1 MKKLLANFESLNEN
15 NMTEIK
21 TDFEIRQAEEE
32 DVPEILELIKAL
44 AEFENLSDEVIATEE
59 LLKTTLFGINSP
71 AEVQIAYDKN
81 KTLGFALYF
90 RTFSTFL
97 GRPGIYLEDLYVREN
112 ARGKGVGEALLRR
125 LAQRTRE
132 IGGGRL
138 EWAVLNWNEPAIGFY
153 QKMGAAPLDEWT
165 TYRVTGINL
174 QELAED

>member
-1 MKKLLANFESLNEN
+1 
-15 NMTEIK
+15 MTEIK

-44 AEFENLSDEVIATEE
+44 AEFENLYDEVVATEE
-59 LLKTTLFGINSP
+59 LLKIKLFGKNSP

-97 GRPGIYLEDLYVREN
+97 GRPGIYLEDLYVRESS
-112 ARGKGVGEALLRR
+112 RGKGVGEALLRR

-138 EWAVLNWNEPAIGFY
+138 EWSVLNLNEAAIKFY
-153 QKMGAAPLDEWT
+153 QKMGASPLDEWT
-165 TYRVTGINL
+165 MFRVTGNKL
-174 QELAED
+174 KELAEE

>member
-1 MKKLLANFESLNEN
+1 MK
-15 NMTEIK
+15 EIK

-44 AEFENLSDEVIATEE
+44 ADFENLSGEVVATEE
-59 LLKTTLFGINSP
+59 LLKITLFGINSP

-90 RTFSTFL
+90 CTFSTFL
-97 GRPGIYLEDLYVREN
+97 GRPGIYLEDLYVRES

-165 TYRVTGINL
+165 TYRVTGKNL

>member
-1 MKKLLANFESLNEN
+1 
-15 NMTEIK
+15 MTEIK
-21 TDFEIRQAEEE
+21 TDFEIRQAKEE

-44 AEFENLSDEVIATEE
+44 AEFENLSDEVVATEE
-59 LLKTTLFGINSP
+59 LLKITLFGINSP
-71 AEVQIAYDKN
+71 AEVQIAFDKN

-90 RTFSTFL
+90 RSFSTFL
-97 GRPGIYLEDLYVREN
+97 GRPGIYLEDLYVRES

-165 TYRVTGINL
+165 TYRVTGKNL

>member
-1 MKKLLANFESLNEN
+1 
-15 NMTEIK
+15 MTEIK

-44 AEFENLSDEVIATEE
+44 AEFENLSEEVVSTEE
-59 LLKTTLFGINSP
+59 LLKITLFGINSP

-81 KTLGFALYF
+81 NTLGFALYF
-90 RTFSTFL
+90 RSFSTFL

-112 ARGKGVGEALLRR
+112 ARGKGIGEALLRR

-165 TYRVTGINL
+165 TYRLTGKNL

>member
-1 MKKLLANFESLNEN
+1 
-15 NMTEIK
+15 MTEIK

-32 DVPEILELIKAL
+32 DVPEILELIKVL
-44 AEFENLSDEVIATEE
+44 AEFENLSEEVVATEE
-59 LLKTTLFGINSP
+59 LLKITLFGINSP
-71 AEVQIAYDKN
+71 AEVQIAFDKN

-90 RTFSTFL
+90 RSFSTFL

-165 TYRVTGINL
+165 TYRVTGKNL

>member
-1 MKKLLANFESLNEN
+1 
-15 NMTEIK
+15 MTEIK
-21 TDFEIRQAEEE
+21 IDFEIRQAEEE

-44 AEFENLSDEVIATEE
+44 AEFENLSDEVVATEE
-59 LLKTTLFGINSP
+59 LLKITLFGINSP

-81 KTLGFALYF
+81 NTLGFALYF
-90 RTFSTFL
+90 RSFSTFL

-112 ARGKGVGEALLRR
+112 ARGKGVGEALLSR

-165 TYRVTGINL
+165 TYRVTGKNL

>member
-1 MKKLLANFESLNEN
+1 MK
-15 NMTEIK
+15 EIK

-32 DVPEILELIKAL
+32 DIPEILELIKAL
-44 AEFENLSDEVIATEE
+44 AEFENLSDEVVATEE
-59 LLKTTLFGINSP
+59 LLKITLFGINSP

-81 KTLGFALYF
+81 NTLGFALYF
-90 RTFSTFL
+90 RSFSTFL
-97 GRPGIYLEDLYVREN
+97 GRPGIYLEDLYVRES
-112 ARGKGVGEALLRR
+112 ARGKGVGVALLRR

-138 EWAVLNWNEPAIGFY
+138 EWAVLNWNEPAICFY

-165 TYRVTGINL
+165 TYRVTGKNL

>member
-1 MKKLLANFESLNEN
+1 M
-15 NMTEIK
+15 
-21 TDFEIRQAEEE
+21 
-32 DVPEILELIKAL
+32 
-44 AEFENLSDEVIATEE
+44 
-59 LLKTTLFGINSP
+59 
-71 AEVQIAYDKN
+71 QIAFDKN

-112 ARGKGVGEALLRR
+112 ARGKGVGEALLSR

-165 TYRVTGINL
+165 TYRVTGKNL

>member
-1 MKKLLANFESLNEN
+1 
-15 NMTEIK
+15 MTEIK

-32 DVPEILELIKAL
+32 DVPEIIELIKAL
-44 AEFENLSDEVIATEE
+44 AEFENLSEEVVATEE
-59 LLKTTLFGINSP
+59 LLKITLFGINSP

-81 KTLGFALYF
+81 NILGFALYF
-90 RTFSTFL
+90 RSFSTFL

-165 TYRVTGINL
+165 TYRVTGKNL

>member
-1 MKKLLANFESLNEN
+1 
-15 NMTEIK
+15 MTEIK
-21 TDFEIRQAEEE
+21 TNFEIRQAEEE

-44 AEFENLSDEVIATEE
+44 ADFENLSGEVVATEE
-59 LLKTTLFGINSP
+59 LLKITLVGINAP

-97 GRPGIYLEDLYVREN
+97 GRPGIYLEDLYVRES

-138 EWAVLNWNEPAIGFY
+138 EWSVLNWNEAAIKFY
-153 QKMGAAPLDEWT
+153 KKMGASPLDEWT
-165 TYRVTGINL
+165 MFRVTGNKL
-174 QELAED
+174 KELAEE

>member
-1 MKKLLANFESLNEN
+1 
-15 NMTEIK
+15 MTEIK
-21 TDFEIRQAEEE
+21 TNFEIRQAEEE

-44 AEFENLSDEVIATEE
+44 ADFENLSGEVVATEE
-59 LLKTTLFGINSP
+59 LLKITLFGINSQ

-125 LAQRTRE
+125 LAQRTWE

-165 TYRVTGINL
+165 TYRVTGKNL

>member
-1 MKKLLANFESLNEN
+1 
-15 NMTEIK
+15 MTEIK

-44 AEFENLSDEVIATEE
+44 AEFENLSEEVVATEE
-59 LLKTTLFGINSP
+59 LLKITLFGINSP

-81 KTLGFALYF
+81 NTLGFALYF
-90 RTFSTFL
+90 RSFSTFF

-165 TYRVTGINL
+165 TYRVTGKNL

>member
-1 MKKLLANFESLNEN
+1 
-15 NMTEIK
+15 MTEIK
-21 TDFEIRQAEEE
+21 TNFEIRQAEEE

-44 AEFENLSDEVIATEE
+44 ADFENLSGEVVATEE
-59 LLKTTLFGINSP
+59 LLKITLFGINSP

-125 LAQRTRE
+125 LAQRTWE

-165 TYRVTGINL
+165 TYRVTGKNL

>member
-1 MKKLLANFESLNEN
+1 
-15 NMTEIK
+15 MTEIK

-44 AEFENLSDEVIATEE
+44 ADFENLSGEVVATEE
-59 LLKTTLFGINSP
+59 LLKITLVGINAP

-97 GRPGIYLEDLYVREN
+97 GRPGIYLEDLYVRES

-138 EWAVLNWNEPAIGFY
+138 EWSVLNWNEAAIKFY
-153 QKMGAAPLDEWT
+153 KKMGASPLDEWT
-165 TYRVTGINL
+165 MFRVTGNKL
-174 QELAED
+174 KELAEE

>member
-1 MKKLLANFESLNEN
+1 
-15 NMTEIK
+15 MTEIK

-44 AEFENLSDEVIATEE
+44 AEFENLSEEVVATEE
-59 LLKTTLFGINSP
+59 LLKITLFGINSP

-81 KTLGFALYF
+81 NTLGFALYF
-90 RTFSTFL
+90 RSFSTFL
-97 GRPGIYLEDLYVREN
+97 GRQGIYLEDLYVREN

-165 TYRVTGINL
+165 TYRVTGKNL

>member
-1 MKKLLANFESLNEN
+1 
-15 NMTEIK
+15 MTEIK
-21 TDFEIRQAEEE
+21 TNFEIRQAEEE
-32 DVPEILELIKAL
+32 NVPEILELIKAL
-44 AEFENLSDEVIATEE
+44 AEFENLSGEVVATEE
-59 LLKTTLFGINSP
+59 LLKITLFGINSP
-71 AEVQIAYDKN
+71 AEVQIAFDKN

-90 RTFSTFL
+90 RSFSTFL

-165 TYRVTGINL
+165 TYRVTGKNL

>member
-1 MKKLLANFESLNEN
+1 
-15 NMTEIK
+15 MTEIK
-21 TDFEIRQAEEE
+21 TDYEIRQAEEE

-44 AEFENLSDEVIATEE
+44 ADFENLSGEVVATEE
-59 LLKTTLFGINSP
+59 LLKITLFGINSP

-90 RTFSTFL
+90 CTFSTFL
-97 GRPGIYLEDLYVREN
+97 GRPGIYLEDLYVRES

-165 TYRVTGINL
+165 TYRVTGKNL

>member
-1 MKKLLANFESLNEN
+1 
-15 NMTEIK
+15 MTEIK

-44 AEFENLSDEVIATEE
+44 AEFENLSEEVVATEE
-59 LLKTTLFGINSP
+59 LLKITLFGINSP

-97 GRPGIYLEDLYVREN
+97 GRPGIFLEDLYVREN

-138 EWAVLNWNEPAIGFY
+138 EWAVLICNEPAIGFY

-165 TYRVTGINL
+165 TYRVTGKNL

>member
-1 MKKLLANFESLNEN
+1 
-15 NMTEIK
+15 MTEIK

-165 TYRVTGINL
+165 TYRVTGKNL
-174 QELAED
+174 QKLAED

>member
-1 MKKLLANFESLNEN
+1 
-15 NMTEIK
+15 MTEIK

-44 AEFENLSDEVIATEE
+44 AEFENLSEEVVATEE
-59 LLKTTLFGINSP
+59 LLKITLFGINSP
-71 AEVQIAYDKN
+71 AEVQIAFDKN

-90 RTFSTFL
+90 RSFSTFL

-153 QKMGAAPLDEWT
+153 QKMGAAPLEEWT
-165 TYRVTGINL
+165 TYRVNGKNL
-174 QELAED
+174 QELAEN